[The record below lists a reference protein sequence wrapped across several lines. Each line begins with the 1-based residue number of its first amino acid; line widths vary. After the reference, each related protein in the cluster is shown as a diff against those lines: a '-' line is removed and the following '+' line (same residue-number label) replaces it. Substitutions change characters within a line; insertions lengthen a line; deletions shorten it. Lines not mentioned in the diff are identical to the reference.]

1 MTKDDFHFI
10 VSDACA
16 KAKTPTELMECLN
29 SMVVSGY
36 NVGEEWKKRLA
47 TFTNRLA

>member
-29 SMVVSGY
+29 SMVVSGQKSGDEK
-36 NVGEEWKKRLA
+36 NVGRHLLLH
-47 TFTNRLA
+47 R